1 MSNLTALYVLLKSF
15 CQIGKKISHRL
26 IFFSD
31 IPTALSDD
39 VLCDP
44 VYRFA
49 YDQYGHD
56 GVHYVRQ
63 CQQVKASQQKHQQLL
78 LPIDIHLYS
87 KLHTMLQSQ
96 GDAQLR
102 AAIKMFCSAME
113 RYKQQVRLARQRLRD
128 SAFTVETTIELPCA
142 HHPQGANV
150 AFENDS
156 IIPYLELEE
165 AHIDVSVR
173 TTNRQQPQNQQSS
186 DDDDDDDAAGEQKPS
201 KPQRHIYAAT
211 AGVDTRWE
219 ATGRCGA
226 DVSLSTDYQI
236 AAASK
241 TTWNVEVTAPITK
254 VPAKRSSPSQRPIKM
269 QVSST
274 HEFLSGTVMNA
285 GVRGSNVSLES
296 WEYFVTSFRKLSIG
310 WLEEPSQALN
320 TNALSHNVRGSF
332 AMGVKMFSGQPLFG
346 FVSMTTIP
354 PPKSTSHQHQHQHS
368 PYDEN
373 GDDSATTNSVVQAI
387 FNTPLEFSTPVLSV
401 RAGYHP
407 NPIHASIK
415 YDEFGK
421 PWASLSSSWAWSI
434 STASSNIKVMLSTD
448 LWGIYEDN
456 DTTTVRTGVKH
467 DLESGWVWLWEWEE
481 QDWTLKIPISL
492 SISKNAAW
500 IAAAVGTE
508 VLTSDLLHSSLG
520 SLIASYFVVKV
531 ARSLVSDW
539 TNSEG
544 THSSA
549 RRKSSQSDATFQEQD
564 KSQDSFRLDADNDTS
579 EGKRGRQPKV
589 FQSLT
594 SSIAEKKRQSE
605 ATNGGLVIRSA
616 KVIIDTQ
623 TSLEKISPPSVG
635 KGSQDLTDTLQFWV
649 KDGKLSLP
657 ALSSQATP
665 YHYSIGATTT
675 SSSASVSSKRWS
687 SFRHISDSL
696 AHLMQPSSIL
706 NWWQDITATSLYSRA
721 NLQVHSQNYRRT
733 GTPTTSLIIRYEWGG
748 NLYEQYIRED
758 EDIVLP
764 NSSRALL
771 LGNAAT
777 IT

>member
-1 MSNLTALYVLLKSF
+1 M
-15 CQIGKKISHRL
+15 
-26 IFFSD
+26 
-31 IPTALSDD
+31 SDD

-49 YDQYGHD
+49 YDQYGHE
-56 GVHYVRQ
+56 GVNYVRQ

-87 KLHTMLQSQ
+87 KLQNLLQSQ
-96 GDAQLR
+96 DDAQLR
-102 AAIKMFCSAME
+102 AAIKMFCGAME
-113 RYKQQVRLARQRLRD
+113 RYKQQVRLARHRLQD

-150 AFENDS
+150 AFENDT

-173 TTNRQQPQNQQSS
+173 TTNRQNPQNQQST
-186 DDDDDDDAAGEQKPS
+186 DDDDDDDNDGGEQKPS

-211 AGVDTRWE
+211 AGIDTRWE

-226 DVSLSTDYQI
+226 DVSLSTDYQV

-241 TTWNVEVTAPITK
+241 TTWSLEIKAPITK

-274 HEFLSGTVMNA
+274 HEFISGTVMNA

-310 WLEEPSQALN
+310 WLEEPSQSMN
-320 TNALSHNVRGSF
+320 TNALLHNVRGSF

-354 PPKSTSHQHQHQHS
+354 SPKATSHQQQQQHS
-368 PYDEN
+368 SHDEN
-373 GDDSATTNSVVQAI
+373 GEAI
-387 FNTPLEFSTPVLSV
+387 FKTPLEFSTPVLSV
-401 RAGYHP
+401 QAGYHP
-407 NPIHASIK
+407 NPIQASVK

-434 STASSNIKVMLSTD
+434 STASSNIQVMVSTD

-492 SISKNAAW
+492 SISKNTAW

-520 SLIASYFVVKV
+520 SLIASYVVVKV

-539 TNSEG
+539 TTSEG
-544 THSSA
+544 TKSSA
-549 RRKSSQSDATFQEQD
+549 DGKSSQSDATFQEQD

-579 EGKRGRQPKV
+579 DGTSVQQAKV

-594 SSIAEKKRQSE
+594 SSIAEKKRQYE
-605 ATNGGLVIRSA
+605 ATNGGLVIRFA
-616 KVIIDTQ
+616 KLVIATPA
-623 TSLEKISPPSVG
+623 SSEKMPPHFVS

-657 ALSSQATP
+657 PLSSQSTP
-665 YHYSIGATTT
+665 WYYSLGGTPTTSSSSTSSTRWASVRRISDACAHLIQPISILNLWQYTTASLFAPKSVHRQNGATTT
-675 SSSASVSSKRWS
+675 S
-687 SFRHISDSL
+687 L
-696 AHLMQPSSIL
+696 L
-706 NWWQDITATSLYSRA
+706 
-721 NLQVHSQNYRRT
+721 
-733 GTPTTSLIIRYEWGG
+733 IRYEWGR
-748 NLYEQYIRED
+748 NLYEQTISED

-764 NSSRALL
+764 ASNRALF